1 LEEVSVGVGLVDGA
15 EALAEVGEEAGLAG
29 VFLTH
34 GVGLAMVC
42 PMVILIGNTGLLTP
56 TMATV

>member
-1 LEEVSVGVGLVDGA
+1 VDGA

-42 PMVILIGNTGLLTP
+42 PTMVILIGNTGLLTP
-56 TMATV
+56 TIATTHGRAAYKPE